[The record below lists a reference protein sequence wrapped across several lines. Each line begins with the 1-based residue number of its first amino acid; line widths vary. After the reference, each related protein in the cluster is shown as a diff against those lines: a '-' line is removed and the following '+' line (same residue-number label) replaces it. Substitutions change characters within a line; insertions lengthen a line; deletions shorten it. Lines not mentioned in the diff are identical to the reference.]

1 MGVTNI
7 WHVMNLT
14 STPFFQDPLVPGEN
28 AQHPIDLFV
37 GREKEARYILDGI
50 GSSQHSRHVIQG
62 AVGVGKTTLL
72 QYVKAEAAKAGYLVD
87 ADAVAVTSAAT
98 ADELRLRILLSAY
111 SALLAHDSS
120 LAGHRVMQE
129 VRQIIGM
136 ERHRAVSAS
145 LGLPAVGSIG
155 GGTSVQRHTGPGA
168 LAVQPE
174 GLLRE
179 LSKLL
184 FTLDR
189 VPGIVIHLNNLENL
203 AEARQET
210 ATRVLRDLRDTA
222 LMNAGFHYLFAGT
235 DDAIRAVITGEERL
249 RSVVNNP
256 GSLEALT
263 LEEVG
268 RLLERRYEHLRHFDN
283 QPVHPPVTPEALGAV
298 YNVFRGNLRGLLLA
312 LDEAARILIGRTADP
327 TSGMALADV
336 GPVLSAIYERKMQAD
351 LDETQQDQMGKI
363 AVRGLDA
370 SFTARQMEKPFGL
383 RYTATNS
390 ALGDLVAKGYLEEAG
405 GGPRGGAQGRP
416 SRRFRL
422 TGAGRI
428 AFGGFRSNL
437 EPDGIG

>member
-1 MGVTNI
+1 
-7 WHVMNLT
+7 
-14 STPFFQDPLVPGEN
+14 
-28 AQHPIDLFV
+28 
-37 GREKEARYILDGI
+37 
-50 GSSQHSRHVIQG
+50 
-62 AVGVGKTTLL
+62 
-72 QYVKAEAAKAGYLVD
+72 
-87 ADAVAVTSAAT
+87 
-98 ADELRLRILLSAY
+98 
-111 SALLAHDSS
+111 
-120 LAGHRVMQE
+120 
-129 VRQIIGM
+129 
-136 ERHRAVSAS
+136 
-145 LGLPAVGSIG
+145 
-155 GGTSVQRHTGPGA
+155 
-168 LAVQPE
+168 
-174 GLLRE
+174 
-179 LSKLL
+179 
-184 FTLDR
+184 
-189 VPGIVIHLNNLENL
+189 
-203 AEARQET
+203 
-210 ATRVLRDLRDTA
+210 
-222 LMNAGFHYLFAGT
+222 MNAGFHYLFAGT

-283 QPVHPPVTPEALGAV
+283 QPVQPPVTPEALGAV

-363 AVRGLDA
+363 AVRGLEA

-405 GGPRGGAQGRP
+405 EGPRGGAQGRP

-428 AFGGFRSNL
+428 ALGGFRSSL
-437 EPDGIG
+437 EPDRIA